1 MPFSAEICITN
12 TGNTQ
17 LGPVLYAY
25 SDLDFYATP
34 FNTNL
39 LTANLIGNCPYVL
52 DDIPEGTLIVLLKDI
67 SNGCCVYISLEP
79 TINLCDVCNLGFSE
93 YSEETVSVVS
103 VGNLTGNC
111 DNNINEYKI
120 NWLGPGSGSTS
131 IQFTSGIGTNF
142 TYDWEHPLTGTSAIF
157 APPGIYIPQVESVY
171 LNGVEFQE
179 DLGALSLCFEPIT
192 VDAFNCSNGTNPNPI
207 YSHKIE
213 FSNSSQGV
221 IPSNLNAVFEL
232 SGNTNFLAW
241 SFMGLSIA
249 DTLKISFSGENYL
262 DPIVLEYIVIG
273 GVGGISDF
281 GVNVFPK
288 TADTPFFVSKV
299 LNFENIDRS
308 FNDILLFEV
317 TPNPTTSNTDWTLY
331 IKCLET
337 FNCSSCP
344 SENSPYKIIEN
355 SITGTTGT
363 CETTLNISFTVS
375 GCNQTELLNSDLFKY
390 LFNAGCQ
397 TEITSQFVILQG
409 VNSCSDGTFPYN
421 FNLSYDNATCNQ
433 TSVFNLPV
441 ECALPGNNYINYNT
455 FSINPTN
462 RVFEFKFETLSNL
475 NEYVSQY
482 NYALQFSGS
491 SVPTNIDYYRVLYLV
506 IPTILEPTDECGDS
520 TIKKEYLLHPA
531 TLSSTTG
538 TTSESPYNYTFRI
551 TAQTITDEL
560 NYGVCSITCDNI
572 INTFVNSINNSITA
586 SSSNYTAYTTTSS
599 TYVYPFYNLRRINTS
614 QPPLSGTT
622 FAITNIE
629 KYMNEMIPASGSPL
643 QPIPILS
650 ANTCDL
656 STIMVEYEGANYLSF
671 PYRYVAT
678 LTNPSDVRDYRIY
691 ASPIIGNVYEGF
703 PSSPIYSDFVYG
715 YSAGTVYHTDPNY
728 LI

>member
-1 MPFSAEICITN
+1 
-12 TGNTQ
+12 
-17 LGPVLYAY
+17 
-25 SDLDFYATP
+25 
-34 FNTNL
+34 
-39 LTANLIGNCPYVL
+39 
-52 DDIPEGTLIVLLKDI
+52 VLLKDI

-79 TINLCDVCNLGFSE
+79 SINLCDVCNLGFSE
-93 YSEETVSVVS
+93 YSAETISIIS

-120 NWLGPGSGSTS
+120 NWLGPGSGSTN

-221 IPSNLNAVFEL
+221 IPGNLNAVFEL

-241 SFMGLSIA
+241 SFIGASIP
-249 DTLKISFSGENYL
+249 DTFKISFSGENYL
-262 DPIVLEYIVIG
+262 DPIVLEYITIG
-273 GVGGISDF
+273 GVGGTGDF
-281 GVNVFPK
+281 NVNVFPK
-288 TADTPFFVSKV
+288 SANTPTFISKV

-308 FNDILLFEV
+308 LNDILLFEV
-317 TPNPTTSNTDWTLY
+317 IPNPTFSNTDWALY

-344 SENSPYKIIEN
+344 SENSPYKIIQN

-363 CETTLNISFTVS
+363 CETSLNISFTIS

-397 TEITSQFVILQG
+397 TEIASEFTTLIG
-409 VNSCSDGTFPYN
+409 VNNCEDGTFPKN
-421 FNLSYDNATCNQ
+421 FTLSYENGNCGIT
-433 TSVFNLPV
+433 TSGTFDFPL
-441 ECALPGNNYINYNT
+441 ECAVPGANYIYYST
-455 FSINPTN
+455 FLINPTS
-462 RVFEFKFETLSNL
+462 RVFEFKFETFDKF
-475 NEYVSQY
+475 NEYVSLY

-491 SVPTNIDYYRVLYLV
+491 SDPTNINYYRTLILA
-506 IPTILEPTDECGDS
+506 IPYILDPDDECGDS
-520 TIKKEYLLHPA
+520 TTQVDYRLSPA
-531 TLSSTTG
+531 TLSSVTG
-538 TTSESPYNYTFRI
+538 TTLESPYNYIFRF

-560 NYGVCSITCDNI
+560 NYGECSPLCDFTIKNLVHF
-572 INTFVNSINNSITA
+572 NNNSITA
-586 SSSNYTAYTTTSS
+586 SSSNYTAYTTTTS
-599 TYVYPFYNLRRINTS
+599 TYRYPFRILYRVSTS
-614 QPPLSGTT
+614 QPPLSSTT
-622 FAITNIE
+622 ISLTSLT

-643 QPIPILS
+643 QPIPELS

-656 STIMVEYEGANYLSF
+656 STIMVEYQGINYLSF
-671 PYRYVAT
+671 PYRYITT
-678 LTNPSDVRDYRIY
+678 LTNPNDVRDFRIY

-703 PSSPIYSDFVYG
+703 PGSPIFSDFVYG